1 MKQNVD
7 SSFKAF
13 KENTGLG
20 FTKLTIP
27 LIVCV
32 CFGQL
37 LLHVT
42 VDLIKRLLDLINVM
56 TTKHILN
63 CFVFQA

>member
-32 CFGQL
+32 FALVNCCCMLQL
-37 LLHVT
+37 
-42 VDLIKRLLDLINVM
+42 I
-56 TTKHILN
+56 
-63 CFVFQA
+63 